1 MFGWLKRLFRIG
13 VAEANAAIDKIEDP
27 VKMTEQGIKD
37 LKSDLNKSLQALAE
51 VKASAIRSKKEL
63 ERAKL
68 NAGNY
73 EQKAIALLQKA
84 QAGELDAGEADR
96 LASKA
101 LAKKE
106 QLISQVQV
114 SERNSVTLDKQ
125 VSQMEQNVGRLKS
138 QIGQW
143 ENELKTLKARSTV
156 SKASERVNK
165 QLANIDSGGTVALLE
180 KMKDKVMQ
188 QEALAE
194 SYADMADANVSE
206 DDEIDKALGMGYNS
220 DASAQI
226 GASDAL
232 LKLKAQ
238 MSGQGAN
245 TDASSSESTS
255 SDAPNTS
262 ADANTGGGNSELDK
276 LKNQLKDDGAD
287 V

>member
-96 LASKA
+96 LAAKA

-106 QLISQVQV
+106 QLMSQLHV
-114 SERNSVTLDKQ
+114 SEKNSITLDKQ

-206 DDEIDKALGMGYNS
+206 DDEIDKALGMGYS
-220 DASAQI
+220 TDASAQL

-232 LKLKAQ
+232 LKLKAK
-238 MSGQGAN
+238 MSGSGASADTSSSAN
-245 TDASSSESTS
+245 TNSNPA
-255 SDAPNTS
+255 
-262 ADANTGGGNSELDK
+262 ADTNTGGGSSELDK
-276 LKNQLKDDGAD
+276 LKNQLKDDGAGA
-287 V
+287 